1 MHDDREL
8 AERRIDR
15 ELWERV
21 LPLVHV
27 DRIALDVTAGPS
39 PDEQTPF
46 TVGSEWGAPWGT
58 TWFRLTGDVPDSWRG
73 RQRTTRIEAAVDLG
87 FNRSPAGFQ
96 AEGLVVEPRPDGS
109 FRPLQGIHPRR
120 TNYVIDD
127 ESTTVELLVEAAS
140 NPTFPQFAPSSQGL
154 PETASTDPIYRFRT
168 ADLVL
173 VDLETEALVHDLD
186 VLDGVMRSRAV
197 GDPRRARLRQAIIAA
212 LDLVPDVDAARR
224 VLAPHLASAGGGV
237 RRHRV
242 IATGHAHIDTA
253 WLWPIRETIRK
264 CTRTFASAVALMDD
278 DPAYRFTCSQA
289 QQYAWIE
296 ERHPDLFARI
306 TDKVAAGQWIPVGG
320 MWVEADMNL
329 PSGESLA
336 RQIVHGQRYFT
347 ERFGQP
353 CREVWI
359 PDVFGY
365 PAGLPQLF
373 AAGGMHRFVTQKLSW
388 NKQNRFPHHTFRW
401 EGLDGTRVL
410 THFPPVDTYNAEIT
424 PVEVAH
430 SIANFKEHAWSDV
443 SLMPFGHGDGGGGPT
458 REMLERAHRLADLD
472 PDATLE
478 IGSPDDYFTAVE
490 REATYGAPVPVWR
503 GELYFEMHRGTLT
516 SQIRTKLGN
525 RRCERALFA
534 AELWEAT
541 AGERLDLG
549 DEAGARPIAEIWPDV
564 LTQQFHDILPGSSI
578 AWVHRD
584 AELIFLGAHDEL
596 SDRIGR
602 TVARMAPAPV
612 TVHNSAGVAFS
623 GVHVVDVGHAAP
635 DAEQADAAGL
645 VPGLPTPMRDLV
657 EAGMHQ
663 RIGPSEYAV
672 CFDAP
677 AFSIAGVA
685 PRATSDRVVVTDCS
699 MTNGHLAVRW
709 DKQGDLTSII
719 DIGSQ
724 RELIPQGERAAALEL
739 GRDQPVEYDAWDLES
754 WTRGQSRPVDGGI
767 VTIEADGPLVG
778 RVRVTR
784 GFGPSE
790 VVTTYELR
798 AESRQLDID
807 LQIDW
812 HHDEHL
818 LSMAFP
824 FDVRADTAAC
834 DVQFGVT
841 HRPTH
846 PSSPWDAAKFEVCAH
861 RYVSLAE
868 PSFGVAVLNDGRYGH
883 SIFDGAI
890 RVSLARAAKY
900 PDPDADHGQHRVRLA
915 VRPHDGDLADV
926 RAAAELLNRPLDFV
940 VGATT
945 ETGAD
950 PGPVIAI
957 VDPDGRPVPGVEVGA
972 IKLADDDS
980 GDLIVRLHEAVGDRT
995 QIVLAARHR
1004 IGAAW
1009 FCDLME
1015 DPQRGEEVGDG
1026 VVSVTLRPFQLVTLR
1041 LRLAPDFDGRTVTPG
1056 AWHQV

>member
-1 MHDDREL
+1 VHDDREL

-21 LPLVHV
+21 LPLVHSE
-27 DRIALDVTAGPS
+27 RTALGVTAGPT
-39 PDEQTPF
+39 PDDQDSFE
-46 TVGSEWGAPWGT
+46 VGSQWGVPWGT
-58 TWFRLTGDVPDSWRG
+58 TWFRLSGQVPDSWRG
-73 RQRTTRIEAAVDLG
+73 RQRVTRIEAIIDLG
-87 FNRSPAGFQ
+87 FTRSPAGFQ
-96 AEGLVVEPRPDGS
+96 AEGLVVERRPDGL

-120 TNYVIDD
+120 TSYVLADD
-127 ESTTVELLVEAAS
+127 SEAVDLLVEAAS
-140 NPTFPQFAPSSQGL
+140 NPTFPQFAPSRQGL
-154 PETASTDPIYRFRT
+154 PDTASSEPIYRFRT

-173 VDLETEALVHDLD
+173 VDIETEALAHDLD
-186 VLDGVMRSRAV
+186 VLDGMMRALAI
-197 GDPRRARLRQAIIAA
+197 GDPRRAKLRHAIVAA
-212 LDLVPDVDAARR
+212 LDAIPDVGAARR
-224 VLAPHLASAGGGV
+224 VVAPHLVPTDGST
-237 RRHRV
+237 RRHRIV
-242 IATGHAHIDTA
+242 AIGHAHIDTA

-278 DPAYRFTCSQA
+278 DPEYRFSCSQA

-306 TDKVAAGQWIPVGG
+306 GDKVAAGQWVPVGG

-347 ERFGQP
+347 EKFGAP

-373 AAGGMHRFVTQKLSW
+373 AAGGMTRFVTQKLSW
-388 NKQNRFPHHTFRW
+388 NKQNRFPHHTFWW

-424 PVEVAH
+424 PGEVAH
-430 SIANFKEHAWSDV
+430 SVDNFKDHAWSDV

-458 REMLERAHRLADLD
+458 REMLERAHRLAGLD

-478 IGSPDDYFTAVE
+478 IGAPDDYFTAVE

-516 SQIRTKLGN
+516 SQLRTKLGN
-525 RRCERALFA
+525 RRCERELVA

-541 AGERLDLG
+541 TGGPLDLG
-549 DEAGARPIAEIWPDV
+549 SIGVPTIAELWPEV

-584 AELIFLGAHDEL
+584 AEETFGRVHRALAR
-596 SDRIGR
+596 RIGLTLN
-602 TVARMAPAPV
+602 TVAPASVSVANP
-612 TVHNSAGVAFS
+612 AGVAFS
-623 GVHVVDVGHAAP
+623 GVFVASLDHDGIAPVDGVARGPREDISTPLLDLLAGASHQLVG
-635 DAEQADAAGL
+635 D
-645 VPGLPTPMRDLV
+645 R
-657 EAGMHQ
+657 
-663 RIGPSEYAV
+663 EYAV
-672 CFDAP
+672 AVDVP
-677 AFSIAGVA
+677 AFGVA
-685 PRATSDRVVVTDCS
+685 ALSPREVSDRVVVTDCS
-699 MTNGHLAVRW
+699 MVNGHLAVRW
-709 DKQGDLTSII
+709 NKQGELTSII
-719 DIGSQ
+719 DIVSR
-724 RELIPQGERAAALEL
+724 RELIPDGSHAAVLEV

-754 WTRGQSRPVDGGI
+754 WTREQSQPVGGGV
-767 VTIEADGPLVG
+767 VTIEADGPLLG
-778 RVRVTR
+778 RVRVRR
-784 GFGPSE
+784 GFGPSR
-790 VVTTYELR
+790 VVTIYELR

-807 LQIDW
+807 LHIDW

-824 FDVRADTAAC
+824 LDVRADTAAC
-834 DVQFGVT
+834 DVQFGVA

-883 SIFDGAI
+883 ALFDGAI

-900 PDPDADHGQHRVRLA
+900 PDPDADHGHHRVRLA

-926 RAAAELLNRPLDFV
+926 RAAAELVNRPLDLV
-940 VGATT
+940 VGAVG
-945 ETGAD
+945 TGID
-950 PGPVIAI
+950 
-957 VDPDGRPVPGVEVGA
+957 VDPIITIAALDGRPALGVETDAV
-972 IKLADDDS
+972 KCADDDS

-995 QIVLAARHR
+995 RIVVGARTR
-1004 IGAAW
+1004 VGAAW

-1015 DPQRGEEVGDG
+1015 APLRGEEVGDG
-1026 VVSVTLRPFQLVTLR
+1026 VVVITLRPFQLVTLR
-1041 LRLAPDFDGRTVTPG
+1041 LRLAPDFDGRSVR
-1056 AWHQV
+1056 